1 MKLQTYLQDHYRPRT
16 AHQYY
21 LDIMRYQRQISNHR
35 QAGYSQVLAHLGNLR
50 DQGLKGGTVTR
61 VLAAV
66 KAYYDW
72 LQQTHQ
78 RGDHPCKYVRL
89 RYSKDQGVNTAGLF
103 SPAALERLMEDVL
116 PQTGQGRAVYKR
128 LYYRN
133 KLIVSLL
140 IYQGLATQNIIN
152 LETKDIGLE
161 SATIYIRATHQL
173 NARMLGLH
181 PRQVMLISHYLTRE
195 RPGLLKQ
202 PTDKLLLTKRGLA
215 ESGCGI
221 RKVIEAKKHLFSDKT
236 LSAQTIRQSVLV
248 NLFKTGKDTRVVQVF
263 AGHKQAS
270 STERYKQTH
279 IEELK
284 AAVMKRHP
292 LG

>member
-1 MKLQTYLQDHYRPRT
+1 
-16 AHQYY
+16 
-21 LDIMRYQRQISNHR
+21 MRYQGQTSDHR

-72 LQQTHQ
+72 LQQTGQ
-78 RGDHPCKYVRL
+78 RVDHPCKFVRL
-89 RYSKDQGVNTAGLF
+89 RYSKDQGVNTARLF
-103 SPAALERLMEDVL
+103 SPAELETLMEDVL
-116 PQTGQGRAVYKR
+116 PKTGQGRAVYKR

-152 LETKDIGLE
+152 LEIKDINLE
-161 SATIYIRATHQL
+161 SATVYIRATHQL
-173 NARMLGLH
+173 NARTLGLH
-181 PRQVMLISHYLTRE
+181 PRQVMLISHYLTSE

-202 PTDKLLLTKRGLA
+202 PTDKLLMTKGGLA

-221 RKVIEAKKHLFSDKT
+221 RKVIEGKKHLFGDKT
-236 LSAQTIRQSVLV
+236 LSAQTVRQSALV
-248 NLFKTGKDTRVVQVF
+248 NLFKSGKDTRVVQVF

>member
-1 MKLQTYLQDHYRPRT
+1 
-16 AHQYY
+16 
-21 LDIMRYQRQISNHR
+21 MRYQGHTSNHR

-72 LQQTHQ
+72 LQRTGQ
-78 RGDHPCKYVRL
+78 RADHPCKYVKL
-89 RYSKDQGVNTAGLF
+89 RYSKDQGVNPAGLF

-173 NARMLGLH
+173 NARTLGLH

-221 RKVIEAKKHLFSDKT
+221 RKVIEAKKHLFKGKI